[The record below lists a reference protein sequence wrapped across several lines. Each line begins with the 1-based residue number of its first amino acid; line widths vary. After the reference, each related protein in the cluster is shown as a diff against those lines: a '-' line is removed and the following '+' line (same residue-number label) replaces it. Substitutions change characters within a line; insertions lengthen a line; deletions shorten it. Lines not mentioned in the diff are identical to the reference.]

1 MGRKKEEK
9 SPRCHTHRELFLC
22 TRQQRCCLVGG
33 TIENLGE
40 DGSGCHF
47 HDANHWLD
55 IISHHVLLLFFVKKL
70 LNTDC
75 HQADYQTHERDKH
88 YAENEA
94 DIETPSP
101 DEIIQTEM
109 IHRVII
115 KIGPVFPHHDIYHDA
130 NINEEKQSYYQD
142 SLFFFGK

>member
-1 MGRKKEEK
+1 M
-9 SPRCHTHRELFLC
+9 
-22 TRQQRCCLVGG
+22 GG

-55 IISHHVLLLFFVKKL
+55 IISHHILLLYFIKKL
-70 LNTDC
+70 LNTNC
-75 HQADYQTHERDKH
+75 HQADYQTYERDKH

-115 KIGPVFPHHDIYHDA
+115 KIGPVFPYHDINHDA